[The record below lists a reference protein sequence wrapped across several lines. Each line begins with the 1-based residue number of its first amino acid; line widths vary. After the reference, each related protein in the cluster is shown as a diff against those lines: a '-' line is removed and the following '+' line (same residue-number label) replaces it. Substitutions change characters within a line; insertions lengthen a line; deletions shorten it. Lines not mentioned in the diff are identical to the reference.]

1 MANEIGL
8 DRGAF
13 QECLNSPDA
22 QAAVSADSLLA
33 LQTGLSS
40 TPSFLIN
47 GKPLVGAQPF
57 EAFQQAIEAELA
69 GS

>member
-1 MANEIGL
+1 
-8 DRGAF
+8 
-13 QECLNSPDA
+13 
-22 QAAVSADSLLA
+22 
-33 LQTGLSS
+33 LSS

-47 GKPLVGAQPF
+47 GKSFLGAQPF